1 MWIDH
6 LSSVFAVLA
15 LVALVAVVALG
26 SVALVRWRQSDGAA
40 IDIFERIQPVALWL
54 AWLVASAMTFGSLYF
69 ALGAEYFHFPRKY
82 FPNTLGWYQCIC
94 VVPLSVVL
102 LIAAICKDVKIWQ
115 YTIVPVV
122 VGGVFAAYNSQLQ
135 ALTSPPA
142 NGKYS
147 DPAAQRIVWKFGF
160 VSLPLMALIG
170 FVLLGLLLFTAQT
183 AAEDEDE
190 RDHDEQE
197 ERDEVVVDAL

>member
-1 MWIDH
+1 MWIDR
-6 LSSVFAVLA
+6 LSSAFAVLA

-26 SVALVRWRQSDGAA
+26 IVALVRWRQSDGAA

-54 AWLVASAMTFGSLYF
+54 AWLVASAMTFGSLYY

-94 VVPLSVVL
+94 VVPLSIVL
-102 LIAAICKDVKIWQ
+102 LIAAVRKDVKIWQ
-115 YTIVPVV
+115 YAIVPVV

-135 ALTSPPA
+135 ALTSQPA
-142 NGKYS
+142 DGKFS

-160 VSLPLMALIG
+160 VSLPLMAMIG

-183 AAEDEDE
+183 AAEDEQ
-190 RDHDEQE
+190 DHDEHDEQ
-197 ERDEVVVDAL
+197 DEVVVDAV

>member
-102 LIAAICKDVKIWQ
+102 LIAAIRKDVKIWQ

-122 VGGVFAAYNSQLQ
+122 VGGVFAAYNAQLQ

-142 NGKYS
+142 DGKYS
-147 DPAAQRIVWKFGF
+147 DPAAERIVWKFGF